1 MLYFS
6 NYCNILMKVGELMFY
21 KENTDHEITRSEGG
35 GLMPQMHEHSYYELY
50 YLEAG
55 SREYFVEDTIFSVE
69 AGDFVL
75 IAPGKLHRTGGEYG
89 MRVLV
94 CFTEDFIL
102 RTFTRSAAQRLLACF
117 DDLKLT
123 PGKHRRELF
132 ISLLQRIES
141 AADETEFALQ
151 LGALLQELNRCEKA
165 EVSGEPVSAIV
176 AYINANF
183 AAIQN
188 IGQIAERFYI
198 SKYHLC
204 RVFKEAMKVTVIDYL
219 NQVRI
224 QNACRYL
231 SSSGK
236 DMGEI
241 ALLCGFH
248 DAAYFSNVFKRLVGT
263 TPSAYRKG
271 V

>member
-1 MLYFS
+1 MIYTE
-6 NYCNILMKVGELMFY
+6 NI
-21 KENTDHEITRSEGG
+21 DHELTRSAGG
-35 GLMPQMHEHSYYELY
+35 GLMPQMHSHYYYELY

-69 AGDFVL
+69 AGDFIL

-94 CFTEDFIL
+94 CFSLDFIL

-117 DDLKLT
+117 DNLKLT
-123 PGKHRRELF
+123 PSKHHQDVF
-132 ISLLQRIES
+132 VALLQRIEN

-165 EVSGEPVSAIV
+165 EVSGESASAIV

-183 AAIQN
+183 ASIQS
-188 IGQIAERFYI
+188 ISQIAERFYI

-204 RVFKEAMKVTVIDYL
+204 RVFKAAMKVTVIDYL

-231 SSSGK
+231 RSSDK
-236 DMGEI
+236 DISEI
-241 ALLCGFH
+241 ALLCGFN
-248 DAAYFSNVFKRLVGT
+248 DAAYFSNVFKKQTGRS
-263 TPSAYRKG
+263 PRSYRRG
-271 V
+271 